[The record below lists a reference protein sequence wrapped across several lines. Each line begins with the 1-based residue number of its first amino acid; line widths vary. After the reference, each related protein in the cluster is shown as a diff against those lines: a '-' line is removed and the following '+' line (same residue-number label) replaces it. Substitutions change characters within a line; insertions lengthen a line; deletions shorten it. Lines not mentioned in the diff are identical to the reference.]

1 MNRAADLVRHHV
13 PQRMTRE
20 EADRLVDALQ
30 APYPE
35 RVVRQ
40 FRRALAASDD
50 AVEQVNDIARLVA
63 ELGLEPA
70 PPPVPLPEIEED
82 DVHLV
87 CWLAIVP
94 AIDSHPE
101 YGPV

>member
-1 MNRAADLVRHHV
+1 MNRAAELVRNHT
-13 PQRMTRE
+13 PPGMTRE

-40 FRRALAASDD
+40 FRRILASSEDPL
-50 AVEQVNDIARLVA
+50 EQVGQVAHLVT

-70 PPPVPLPEIEED
+70 PPPKPLPEIENE

-87 CWLAIVP
+87 CWLAIKP
-94 AIDSHPE
+94 SDKPRHE
-101 YGPV
+101 